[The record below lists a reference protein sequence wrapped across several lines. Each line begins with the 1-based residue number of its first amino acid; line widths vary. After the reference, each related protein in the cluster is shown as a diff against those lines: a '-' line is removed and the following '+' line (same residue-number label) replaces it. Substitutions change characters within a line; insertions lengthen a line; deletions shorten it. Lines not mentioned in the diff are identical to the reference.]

1 MIKFYNDSINH
12 KKNRLNLNNEE
23 LNNLDQE
30 ANKIAMINIQSQP
43 LRDKVET
50 NLPNDLKEIEEF
62 IDSNNP
68 LIEWYSAIDELFLNK
83 LEDQQENNFPMFF

>member
-1 MIKFYNDSINH
+1 
-12 KKNRLNLNNEE
+12 
-23 LNNLDQE
+23 
-30 ANKIAMINIQSQP
+30 MINIQSQP

-83 LEDQQENNFPMFF
+83 LEDQ